1 MIVLTFPRSGSS
13 YLARAIDHFLREHK
27 GQSVNLMEFTNTAC
41 PETWGNLLQQRRD
54 MRQGQQQIM
63 TTLALKQTIDW
74 ASLTHLGDLLEP
86 HALAVSSEDQVE
98 QFITQEHSR
107 RMAAVAEMRSRGI
120 DHVIKH
126 FPESGSCRSID
137 LELDHCVFL
146 YRKDLR
152 ACLLSM
158 MIQRQHY
165 ALEPKHHHNYANRP
179 APPILEPLA
188 LDQETVRYHLEIF
201 CRLLKLL
208 DQSQEWARLSHE
220 DMLAGATIK
229 LAGHVI
235 NPRAI
240 TEKYIPR
247 PEQAMDYSL
256 TGSKEAFFTDSACLP
271 GLIEEALTRAGLEPT
286 AKQLGI
292 HW

>member
-1 MIVLTFPRSGSS
+1 MILLTFPRSGSS
-13 YLARAIDHFLREHK
+13 YLVAAVNQFLCQQQGR
-27 GQSVNLMEFTNTAC
+27 SVNLMEFTNTAC
-41 PETWGNLLQQRRD
+41 PETWLDLVRQRRLLV
-54 MRQGQQQIM
+54 QGEQQVM
-63 TTLALKQTIDW
+63 NTLAVKAKINW
-74 ASLTHLGDLLEP
+74 SSLTNIRHLLEP
-86 HALAVSSEDQVE
+86 HALTVDSQDQVD

-107 RMAAVAEMRSRGI
+107 RMHVVAEMRSRGI
-120 DHVIKH
+120 QHVIKH
-126 FPESGSCRSID
+126 FPEADSCRPID

-152 ACLLSM
+152 ATILSM
-158 MIQRQHY
+158 MIKQQHY
-165 ALEPKHHHNYANRP
+165 ALEPGQHHNRANRP
-179 APPILEPLA
+179 AAPILEPLP
-188 LDQETVRYHLEIF
+188 LDQGALHYHLKMF

-208 DQSQEWARLSHE
+208 EHNQEWPILSYE
-220 DMLAGATIK
+220 DMLAGASFK
-229 LAGHVI
+229 LAGHMI

-247 PEQAMDYSL
+247 PELAMDYSL

-271 GLIEEALTRAGLEPT
+271 GLIEQFLAQAGLERT